1 MSTQYFGDIDAAKED
16 CKLLSD
22 YFIVQPLF
30 ERVEKEKN
38 DGPTIVVGVKGA
50 GKTALGRVVYERF
63 NGLKWFRDEFT
74 RSYGFDVPENLPPSG
89 KLLKSLRVFLL
100 SQFITA
106 LVRNGDI
113 KKDIWT
119 KFKASLKH
127 IGAKVAKSTEVN
139 VGVMKFDPAK
149 LLDVSN
155 EEHSDD
161 AWEDSIK
168 LLNEELGGKS
178 GLMVIDD
185 VDSYF
190 PGIESS
196 PRFIEGLF
204 RAIREIN
211 DLKELK
217 IFCLLLVKQGLWRSL
232 FENQEEYDKVKKSV
246 DFLSWN
252 IDNCAAVLSGRIA
265 QRHNMDFEKKPQ
277 KLANTTKYLKREF
290 SGVTA
295 NETQTCFMRVFE
307 LSVNGPRDVIDLCN
321 LVKKTYPDEKI
332 SISNIDNCLPKY
344 SEEKLYGIN
353 QDFGHIYPDL
363 PKFLSRAFSGF
374 KTEFKGSELAAHLED
389 KDGIL
394 IDPKAEH
401 LAFGKH
407 SWFKDTTAEGIV
419 KILFDTGV
427 IGVVRKDGPAVF
439 SNEDNSLSQNSL
451 IGSHLIVHNA
461 YRHALGLQ

>member
-1 MSTQYFGDIDAAKED
+1 MTTQYFGDIDAAKED
-16 CKLLSD
+16 SKLLSD
-22 YFIVQPLF
+22 YFIAHPIF

-38 DGPTIVVGVKGA
+38 DRPTIVVGVKGA
-50 GKTALGRVVYERF
+50 GKTALGRVVFERF

-74 RSYGFDVPENLPPSG
+74 RSYGFDVPENLHPSG
-89 KLLKSLRVFLL
+89 KLLKSVRVFLL
-100 SQFITA
+100 NQFIAA
-106 LVRNGDI
+106 LVHKGDI
-113 KKDIWT
+113 KEDKWT
-119 KFKASLKH
+119 KLKTSLKQ
-127 IGAKVAKSTEVN
+127 IGAKVAKSTEVS
-139 VGVMKFDPAK
+139 VGVMKFNPAK

-168 LLNEELGGKS
+168 LLKEELGGKS
-178 GLMVIDD
+178 ALMVIDD

-211 DLKELK
+211 DIKDLK
-217 IFCLLLVKQGLWRSL
+217 IYCLLLVKQGVWRRL
-232 FENQEEYDKVKKSV
+232 FENQEEYDRVKKSV

-265 QRHNMDFEKKPQ
+265 QIHNMDFKKRPQ

-290 SGVTA
+290 SGGTA
-295 NETQTCFMRVFE
+295 TETQTCFKRVFE

-332 SISNIDNCLPKY
+332 SISNIDDCLPKY

-363 PKFLSRAFSGF
+363 PKFLNRAFSGF
-374 KTEFKGSELAAHLED
+374 KTEFKGSELAAYLED
-389 KDGIL
+389 EDGIL

-401 LAFGKH
+401 MAFGRH
-407 SWFKDTTAEGIV
+407 SWFMDTSAGGIV
-419 KILFDTGV
+419 KILFDIGV
-427 IGVVRKDGPAVF
+427 VGVVRKEGPAVF
-439 SNEDNSLSQNSL
+439 SNEDNSLSQNAL
-451 IGSHLIVHNA
+451 IGSCLIVHNA